1 MARECRTLDRDRA
14 QAALVSGRSIYN
26 DRLSPPEL
34 PMKDLEAKVQYLI
47 DLEEIKMLKYRYCLY
62 NDGGWPAQPLSHQG
76 PAADLYTEDG
86 VWDGGHVAKAQG
98 REEIRKL
105 FASMAALPMAYHAVT
120 NPIIEID
127 GDTARGHWH
136 LISGSVGKAKPSTA
150 AKGSTEFTGS
160 DSSFGFAGY
169 QEEYVRTPEGWRI
182 KSTQMIYGRRTVL
195 PNGWQQ
201 VG

>member
-1 MARECRTLDRDRA
+1 MH
-14 QAALVSGRSIYN
+14 
-26 DRLSPPEL
+26 
-34 PMKDLEAKVQYLI
+34 DLEAKVQHLL

-86 VWDGGHVAKAQG
+86 VWDGSPVAKAEG

-105 FASMAALPMAYHAVT
+105 FSAMASLPMAYHAVT

-136 LISGSVGKAKPSTA
+136 LISGSVSQTGDVPTGFMG
-150 AKGSTEFTGS
+150 GSTS
-160 DSSFGFAGY
+160 IMADSSSFGFAGY
-169 QEEYVRTPEGWRI
+169 KEEYVRTQDGWRI
-182 KSTQMIYGRRTVL
+182 KLTRMVYGRRTVL
-195 PNGWQQ
+195 PNGWQH

>member
-1 MARECRTLDRDRA
+1 M
-14 QAALVSGRSIYN
+14 N
-26 DRLSPPEL
+26 
-34 PMKDLEAKVQYLI
+34 DLEAKVQRLL

-86 VWDGGHVAKAQG
+86 VWDGSPVAKAEG

-105 FASMAALPMAYHAVT
+105 FARMAGIPMAYHAVT

-127 GDTARGHWH
+127 GDTATGHWH
-136 LISGSVGKAKPSTA
+136 LISGAVSQARSS
-150 AKGSTEFTGS
+150 STEFEGGNAAFK
-160 DSSFGFAGY
+160 DGNSSFGFAGY
-169 QEEYVRTPEGWRI
+169 KEAYVRTLDGWRI
-182 KSTQMIYGRRTVL
+182 KSTQMVYGRRTVL
-195 PNGWQQ
+195 PNGWRH

>member
-1 MARECRTLDRDRA
+1 M
-14 QAALVSGRSIYN
+14 S
-26 DRLSPPEL
+26 
-34 PMKDLEAKVQYLI
+34 DLEAKVQRLL
-47 DLEEIKMLKYRYCLY
+47 DLEEIKMLKYRYCQY

-86 VWDGGHVAKAQG
+86 VWDGSPVVKAEG

-136 LISGSVGKAKPSTA
+136 LISGAVGRPAASSTGAAAGESSVQFG
-150 AKGSTEFTGS
+150 G
-160 DSSFGFAGY
+160 DQSSFGFAGY
-169 QEEYVRTPEGWRI
+169 QEEYVRTSQGWRI
-182 KSTQMIYGRRTVL
+182 KSTKVVYGRRTIL
-195 PNGWQQ
+195 PNGWQH
-201 VG
+201 VGAASQRA